1 MTDPLRPED
10 ERTVATIQDF
20 CLRLAELRREVD
32 DPEVQARLEEAVHNA
47 EIALE
52 IVYGY
57 REV

>member
-1 MTDPLRPED
+1 
-10 ERTVATIQDF
+10 
-20 CLRLAELRREVD
+20 VD
-32 DPEVQARLEEAVHNA
+32 DPEVQARLGEAVRNA

>member
-1 MTDPLRPED
+1 MTDPLTPED
-10 ERTVATIQDF
+10 RHTVETIEES

-32 DPEVQARLEEAVHNA
+32 DPEVQARLEEAVRNA
-47 EIALE
+47 EVALE